1 MYHSVLKIGNKMDL
15 VCFDMEGTLTPEIW
29 EQVAADSGLEE
40 LQKTTRDIPSYSDL
54 MDYRLEIMAKHN
66 IKLADVIAAAQKL
79 DLLDGALD
87 FLNEVRNNFQIVI
100 LSDTFHEIAS
110 PLMKKMGYPLLLC
123 HTLDV
128 DNEGNI
134 KGYNLRN
141 DKAKKQAIMGFQ
153 AMGYR
158 CLAAGD
164 SFNDLQMFEVAD
176 HGFFINAPE
185 SISTTMPNIPSF
197 NNYSDLL
204 DALNW
209 LVHKK

>member
-1 MYHSVLKIGNKMDL
+1 MDL

-29 EQVAADSGLEE
+29 EQVAVDSGLEE

-110 PLMKKMGYPLLLC
+110 PLMEKMGYPLLLC

-185 SISTTMPNIPSF
+185 SISTTMSNIPSF

-204 DALNW
+204 GALK
-209 LVHKK
+209 VASS

>member
-1 MYHSVLKIGNKMDL
+1 MDL

-29 EQVAADSGLEE
+29 EQVASDSGLQE
-40 LQKTTRDIPSYSDL
+40 LNKTTRDIPSYSDL
-54 MDYRLEIMAKHN
+54 MDYRLEIMTKHN
-66 IKLADVIAAAQKL
+66 IKLANVIAAAEKL

-100 LSDTFHEIAS
+100 LSDTFHEVAL

-128 DNEGNI
+128 DDEGNI
-134 KGYNLRN
+134 KGYKLRN
-141 DKAKKQAIMGFQ
+141 DKAKKQAVLGFQ

-158 CLAAGD
+158 CLAVGD

-185 SISTTMPNIPSF
+185 SISTTRPNIPSF

-204 DALNW
+204 NAL
-209 LVHKK
+209 KEASS

>member
-1 MYHSVLKIGNKMDL
+1 MDL

-29 EQVAADSGLEE
+29 EQVASDSGLQE
-40 LQKTTRDIPSYSDL
+40 LNKTTRDIPSYSDL
-54 MDYRLEIMAKHN
+54 MDYRLEIMTKHN
-66 IKLADVIAAAQKL
+66 IKLANVIAAAEKL

-110 PLMKKMGYPLLLC
+110 PLLEKMGYPLLLC

-134 KGYNLRN
+134 KGYKLRN
-141 DKAKKQAIMGFQ
+141 DKAKKQAILGFQ

-158 CLAAGD
+158 CLAVGD

-185 SISTTMPNIPSF
+185 SISTTRPTIPSF

-204 DALNW
+204 DAL
-209 LVHKK
+209 KEASS

>member
-29 EQVAADSGLEE
+29 EQVASDFGIQE
-40 LQKTTRDIPSYSDL
+40 LNKTTRDIPSYSDL
-54 MDYRLEIMAKHN
+54 MDYRLEVMAKHN
-66 IKLADVIAAAQKL
+66 IKLADVIAAAKKL
-79 DLLDGALD
+79 DLLEGALD
-87 FLNEVRNNFQIVI
+87 FLNEVRNSFQIVI

-110 PLMKKMGYPLLLC
+110 PLMEKMGYPLLLC

-134 KGYNLRN
+134 KGYKLRN

-153 AMGYR
+153 VMGYR

-204 DALNW
+204 GALKE
-209 LVHKK
+209 VSS

>member
-1 MYHSVLKIGNKMDL
+1 MDL

-29 EQVAADSGLEE
+29 EQVASDSDLQE
-40 LQKTTRDIPSYSDL
+40 LNKTTRDIPSYSDL

-66 IKLADVIAAAQKL
+66 IKLANVIAAAEKL

-128 DNEGNI
+128 DDEGNI
-134 KGYNLRN
+134 KGYKLRN
-141 DKAKKQAIMGFQ
+141 VKAKKQAILGFQ

-158 CLAAGD
+158 CLAVGD

-185 SISTTMPNIPSF
+185 SISTTRPNIPSF

-204 DALNW
+204 DALTEASS
-209 LVHKK
+209 

>member
-1 MYHSVLKIGNKMDL
+1 MDL

-29 EQVAADSGLEE
+29 EQVASDSGLQE
-40 LQKTTRDIPSYSDL
+40 LKKTTRDIPSYSDL
-54 MDYRLEIMAKHN
+54 MDYRLEVMARHN
-66 IKLADVIAAAQKL
+66 IKLADVIAAAKKL

-87 FLNEVRNNFQIVI
+87 FLDEVRNNFQIVI

-110 PLMKKMGYPLLLC
+110 PLMEKMGYPLLLC

-128 DNEGNI
+128 DYEDNI
-134 KGYNLRN
+134 KGYKLRH
-141 DKAKKQAIMGFQ
+141 DKAKKQAILAFQ
-153 AMGYR
+153 AMGYK

-185 SISTTMPNIPSF
+185 SISTTRPNIPSF
-197 NNYSDLL
+197 NNYTDLL
-204 DALNW
+204 DAL
-209 LVHKK
+209 KEASS